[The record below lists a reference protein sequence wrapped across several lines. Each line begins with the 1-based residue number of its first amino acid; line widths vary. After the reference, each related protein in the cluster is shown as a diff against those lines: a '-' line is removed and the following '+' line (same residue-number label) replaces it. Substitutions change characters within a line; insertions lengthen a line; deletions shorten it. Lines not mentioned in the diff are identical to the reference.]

1 MPKKTIQIKCSA
13 AQTLPL
19 DLILEFQGGLKKLS
33 KANLEKLKNNILKN
47 GFVAPIFVWDDK
59 GDYRICDGHQRLA
72 ALISLRQ
79 DGYNIPLIPV
89 DVIQAA
95 DEAEAKKILLSICSS
110 YGEFDL
116 DELTEWVSDL
126 DSDIADLLRFTDS
139 EISLD
144 MDKEQEE
151 DEEGFEPAK
160 LKINIQCN
168 TVEQVTEISNYLLGL
183 DVSFKV
189 RK

>member
-1 MPKKTIQIKCSA
+1 MSSKTIKIKCTG

-33 KANLEKLKNNILKN
+33 KQNLEKLKSNILKN
-47 GFVAPIFVWDDK
+47 GFVAPVFVWDDK
-59 GDYRICDGHQRLA
+59 GDYRILDGHQRIA

-79 DGYNIPLIPV
+79 DGYDMPLIPV
-89 DVIQAA
+89 DTIDAS
-95 DEAEAKKILLSICSS
+95 DESEARKILLSITSQ

-116 DELTEWVSDL
+116 DELNEWISEL
-126 DSDIADLLRFTDS
+126 DDDIAETLRFAND
-139 EISLD
+139 EIKLS
-144 MDKEQEE
+144 DKAPEDD

-160 LKINIQCN
+160 LKISIKCN
-168 TVEQVTEISNYLLGL
+168 SVDQVNEISNYLLGH

-189 RK
+189 KK